1 MPGGKD
7 SVLAPR
13 FVWEIRI
20 HNRHNCIPSAG
31 LIGIT
36 AAISSLFDETRNNPE
51 FLFEKT
57 GSILI

>member
-7 SVLAPR
+7 SAFGLR
-13 FVWEIRI
+13 FGWEIRI
-20 HNRHNCIPSAG
+20 HNRHHCIPSAG

-51 FLFEKT
+51 FFFQKT